1 MAKAKERL
9 MAKIA
14 SENAAMTSKGEEKG
28 EDTHGNSEET
38 VHGSPSNTVI
48 SWLHELI
55 IIASTLGVQTLH

>member
-1 MAKAKERL
+1 MVKFKENNFAAMAKAKERL

-48 SWLHELI
+48 S
-55 IIASTLGVQTLH
+55 